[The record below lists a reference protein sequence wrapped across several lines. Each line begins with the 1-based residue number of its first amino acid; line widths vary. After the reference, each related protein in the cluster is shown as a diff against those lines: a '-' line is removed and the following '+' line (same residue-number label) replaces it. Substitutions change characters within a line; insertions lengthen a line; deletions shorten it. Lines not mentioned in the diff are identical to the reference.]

1 MRKLQ
6 PCLTVPGFIFFF
18 GSWPENV
25 FSHCRGLKPDKK
37 PWERRS
43 MQATRYD
50 VYWRFYWCVFCNRPT
65 EDRPEIQPFHV
76 LPVCRINL
84 RRMLEMF
91 VRHSDWCRCEIGP
104 EVLFHDFQF
113 SGVTPVKFAL
123 KFFTSYSTNMNLCV
137 KYAAAFVQKMKP
149 ECSSL
154 LICIKFISIWTR
166 FK

>member
-1 MRKLQ
+1 MDQGNQR
-6 PCLTVPGFIFFF
+6 
-18 GSWPENV
+18 
-25 FSHCRGLKPDKK
+25 
-37 PWERRS
+37 
-43 MQATRYD
+43 D
-50 VYWRFYWCVFCNRPT
+50 VCCRFYWCVFCNRPT

-154 LICIKFISIWTR
+154 LICIKFISIWSTSDR
-166 FK
+166 TWLSIDVSDEMFHWVKYFPSVLIISQGELCKSAVN